1 MNQYNAVS
9 KLRVVILLL
18 VLFSTSLSVV
28 AQEYNFINYTVDNGL
43 PVTQILAVN
52 QMPDGRII
60 IGTQNGGFTIY
71 DGNSFSTYNE
81 EMGLANNIVFDLI
94 PFKGEKIVCGTNRGL
109 SVFQYGT
116 FTNFT
121 SEDGLSHDR
130 IYCLTR
136 KGDEL
141 YMGTGQ
147 GVSRFNGHTVSKV
160 SFGNELD
167 SVDVL
172 NIVKLSNGRLLYC
185 TGGKGVFLE
194 TGDHKYK
201 HLDLPDDYN
210 YAFSAV
216 ELKDSA
222 IWILG
227 YDGIASYAN
236 GVLKEL
242 RLPGISTRAFTD
254 GIVDRD
260 GILWLATEG
269 SLIRIEDGKL
279 EELTTFNGL
288 VNNQIWKVFEDKEN
302 NLWFVSRQNGIS
314 KLSDQSFVHY
324 PYYEGVEN
332 QPYLNSEAVLSV
344 FIDSSQNVWLGQET
358 GYTQVVNRVFHPK
371 RVKVG
376 WAGQEQFM
384 IEHLRFNQLPNGQI
398 IAGTDNGISFP
409 EKNAV
414 TLEGYVRN
422 KSTNVNYIY
431 AILVDNQKQ
440 IWLGT
445 RGGAAMFKDG
455 KVESIMDIIPTDKD
469 VFDIDQDHD
478 GNILFA
484 TDVGLFQYDGKT
496 TTHFT
501 KKDGL
506 VSGRIKS
513 ITASDDGTI
522 WLATNDGL
530 FKKEGNK
537 FTNYTTED
545 GLSSNAINSMIFDD
559 SGNLWAGLSN
569 GIDKIVLENGLIAS
583 VDHCGPDAG
592 FTGKQCMMNAID
604 KDNNGHLW
612 IGTVAGVT
620 EFKPRFYHRNT
631 ELPTIQIGS
640 VNLFGQPTDWNVFA
654 DSVSLKNIPVDLELP
669 YHQNYLTFNFI
680 GISMVAPEKVR
691 YKYMLEGVDKH
702 WSSVTPSNEAVYTN
716 LEAGTYTFK
725 VIACNNEGLWN
736 NDPSTFTFTINP
748 PFWRTWWFYGICMLI
763 FASGVYSYLKI
774 RAANI
779 KILEANEKIVTQ
791 ATIIEEK
798 NKDITD
804 SIEYAKRLQE
814 AFLPSP
820 EEIRNSYKDAF
831 VLFKP
836 KDIVSGD
843 FFWFNKSNN
852 TNVLIAAD
860 CTGHGVPG
868 AMMSM
873 VGNNLLNQIV
883 SDGQITNPSEILHD
897 LDIKLVK
904 SLMGSGE
911 GKAQD
916 GMDIAICTYD
926 PDSNTM
932 LYAGANNPLYVIR
945 QSSEPLM
952 VNGEAVAPRIDE
964 EAIKLYEVKATRQPI
979 GSFDEKI
986 PFELNKVDMQPG
998 DACYIFSDGYADQ
1011 FGGPR
1016 GKKFRYRQFREL
1028 LLHNYDKPM
1037 SEQSKILDQSILEW
1051 QGGMEQI
1058 DDICVIGIKV

>member
-1 MNQYNAVS
+1 MSIQHF
-9 KLRVVILLL
+9 RILVF
-18 VLFSTSLSVV
+18 VLSLSLSGL
-28 AQEYNFINYTVDNGL
+28 AQEYNFINFTVDNGL
-43 PVTQILAVN
+43 PVTQILDID
-52 QMPDGRII
+52 QMHDGRIL
-60 IGTQNGGFTIY
+60 IGTQNGGFCIY
-71 DGNSFSTYNE
+71 DGDKFQTYNE
-81 EMGLANNIVFDLI
+81 QLGLINNIVYDI
-94 PFKGEKIVCGTNRGL
+94 IEWKPNVIACGTN
-109 SVFQYGT
+109 
-116 FTNFT
+116 
-121 SEDGLSHDR
+121 DGLSIMKFGEFLNLNVENGLSHNR
-130 IYCLTR
+130 IYKVLSN
-136 KGDEL
+136 KNGDL
-141 YMGTGQ
+141 IMGTGEGVSIYNGRKASKLSLDSTLDQSLVFNVVAGDKYPYIYCTLGQ
-147 GVSRFNGHTVSKV
+147 GVFIQEKSGEIAHFN
-160 SFGNELD
+160 
-167 SVDVL
+167 
-172 NIVKLSNGRLLYC
+172 I
-185 TGGKGVFLE
+185 
-194 TGDHKYK
+194 
-201 HLDLPDDYN
+201 PDDYN
-210 YAFSAV
+210 FVYDAI
-216 ELKDSA
+216 ELGDTA
-222 IWILG
+222 LWLLG
-227 YDGIASYAN
+227 YDGITSYQN
-236 GVLKEL
+236 GELKAVE
-242 RLPGISTRAFTD
+242 LPGISTRAFTC
-254 GIVDRD
+254 GTVDRD
-260 GILWLATEG
+260 GVIWLGTETT
-269 SLIRIEDGKL
+269 LIRIHEGNL

-288 VNNQIWKVFEDKEN
+288 VNNQIWKIFEDKER
-302 NLWFVSRQNGIS
+302 NLWFASRQNGIS

-324 PYYEGVEN
+324 PFYEGVEN

-344 FIDSSQNVWLGQET
+344 FIDANHNIWLGQES
-358 GYTQVVNRVFHPK
+358 GYTKVVNGTFHPK
-371 RVKVG
+371 KVKVG
-376 WAGQEQFM
+376 WNGREQFL
-384 IEHLRFNQLPNGQI
+384 IEHLGFNQLPNGKI

-409 EKNAV
+409 EQNAS
-414 TLEGYVRN
+414 TLEDYVQN
-422 KSTNVNYIY
+422 KSSNVNYVY
-431 AILVDNQKQ
+431 SILIDDKDRV
-440 IWLGT
+440 WLGT
-445 RGGAAMFKDG
+445 RGGAAIFKDG
-455 KVESIMDIIPTDKD
+455 RIESAMDIIPTDKD
-469 VFDIDQDHD
+469 VFNLYQDKD

-496 TTHFT
+496 TKHFT

-513 ITASDDGTI
+513 ITASKEGTI

-559 SGNLWAGLSN
+559 TGNLWAGLSN
-569 GIDKIVLENGLIAS
+569 GIDKIVLENGAIAS

-592 FTGKQCMMNAID
+592 FTGKQCMMNAIA
-604 KDNNGHLW
+604 KDGRGHLW

-620 EFKPRFYHRNT
+620 EFTPKFYHRNT
-631 ELPTIQIGS
+631 TLPTIQISS

-654 DSVSLKNIPVDLELP
+654 DSVSLNNIPINLELP

-680 GISMVAPEKVR
+680 GVSMVAPEKVR

-702 WSSVTPSNEAVYTN
+702 WSSITPSNEAVYTN
-716 LEAGTYTFK
+716 LEAGTYIFK
-725 VIACNNEGLWN
+725 VIASNNEGLWN
-736 NDPSTFTFTINP
+736 NTPATFTFSIEP
-748 PFWRTWWFYGICMLI
+748 PFWRTWWFYGICFLI
-763 FASGVYSYLKI
+763 LASGVYSYLKI
-774 RAANI
+774 RAANK

-820 EEIRNSYKDAF
+820 EEIRNSFNDAF

-843 FFWFNKSNN
+843 FFWFNKSEN

-883 SDGQITNPSEILHD
+883 SDGQITDPSQILHD

-926 PDSNTM
+926 SASGDM

-945 QSSEPLM
+945 QSSEPLH
-952 VNGEAVAPRIDE
+952 VNGEAISPRIDE
-964 EAIKLYEVKATRQPI
+964 DNIKLYEVKATRQPI

-986 PFELNKVDMQPG
+986 PFELNKVETQPG
-998 DACYIFSDGYADQ
+998 DAFYIFSDGYADQ

-1028 LLHNYDKPM
+1028 LLQNYNKPM

-1051 QGGMEQI
+1051 QGAMEQI